1 MTFIQN
7 SVFQLARQGFNLL
20 SQFGPG
26 FTPPVDNVYTKDAA
40 SEGVTNTV
48 AKGISNLIGV
58 LTVVGGLFF
67 IVNFFLGALGWITA
81 GEDTGKV
88 EKARTRITHAAI
100 GLVLVVAAYGIVG
113 LVGNVIG
120 LDILDIGGT
129 LTKLNPKAN

>member
-1 MTFIQN
+1 MTFIQ
-7 SVFQLARQGFNLL
+7 LARQSFNLL
-20 SQFGPG
+20 GQFGNG
-26 FTPPVDNVYTKDAA
+26 FIPPVDNVYTKDAA
-40 SEGVTNTV
+40 GEGVVNVV

-67 IVNFFLGALGWITA
+67 IINFFMGALGWITA

-120 LDILDIGGT
+120 LDILNIGDA
-129 LTKLNPKAN
+129 LKALNPNPKTN